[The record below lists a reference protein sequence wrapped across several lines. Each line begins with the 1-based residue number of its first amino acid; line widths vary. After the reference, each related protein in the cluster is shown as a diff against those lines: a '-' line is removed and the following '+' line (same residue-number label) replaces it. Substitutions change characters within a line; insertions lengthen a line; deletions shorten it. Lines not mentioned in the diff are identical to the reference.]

1 MDTIYALA
9 TAQGK
14 AGVAIVRVSGPL
26 AKAGLMPHVGS
37 FGPARHASLRSLRR
51 GDELLDQAVVI
62 WFEKDRSFTGEEV
75 VEIHLHGSIAI
86 VTVVLDLLG
95 RIDGFRLA
103 EAGEFT
109 RRALGNGRLDL
120 AQVEG
125 LSDLI
130 VAETEAQRRQAMRV
144 FSGAIGKKTEIWRAR
159 MIRAAA
165 LIEAVLDF
173 ADEDVPVDV
182 FPEVTLLVS
191 EVLTELRA
199 ERAGYATSERI
210 RHGFEVAIIGPPNV
224 GKSTLLNRLA
234 GREAALTSEFA
245 GTTRDVIEVRMD
257 LQGLPVTLLDTAGM
271 RETDDPVEAMGIDRA
286 VMRARS
292 ADLRL
297 FLVEDDTDL
306 GALTPGPG
314 DLVVAAKADLRG
326 FGGLAVSG
334 MTGEGIDSLVAE
346 IGRRL
351 SEQASGS
358 ATITHARH
366 RDVID
371 SSIHALGFALE
382 MLETGEVSEEIVA
395 DVLRQAV
402 TTMDCLIGNVG
413 VEDLLGNIF
422 ASFCIGK

>member
-26 AKAGLMPHVGS
+26 AKSGLLPHVGS
-37 FGPARHASLRSLRR
+37 FGPERHASLRSLRR

-62 WFEKDRSFTGEEV
+62 WFAKDRSFTGEEV

-130 VAETEAQRRQAMRV
+130 VAETDAQRRQAMRV

-199 ERAGYATSERI
+199 ERAGYAVSERI
-210 RHGFEVAIIGPPNV
+210 RYGFEVAIIGPPNV

-286 VMRARS
+286 VMRARR

-297 FLVEDDTDL
+297 FLVEDQTDL
-306 GALTPGPG
+306 GALTPGPD
-314 DLVVAAKADLRG
+314 DLVVTAKADLRG
-326 FGGLAVSG
+326 SAGLAVSG
-334 MTGEGIDSLVAE
+334 LTGEGVDSLVSE

-351 SEQASGS
+351 SGQASGS
-358 ATITHARH
+358 ATITRARH

-371 SSIHALGFALE
+371 GSIRALGLALE
-382 MLETGEVSEEIVA
+382 MLETGGVSEEIVA

-402 TTMDCLIGNVG
+402 ATMDCLIGNVG
-413 VEDLLGNIF
+413 VEDLLGDIF